1 MFKQDQDIFN
11 ILLNSISEGVV
22 VVDEHQNIV
31 EANEAA
37 TMMFGYNGKELLK
50 QPLNILIPKNYHAKH
65 GDHFKGFIKN
75 NEQRQMGHGRDIFGT
90 KKDGNVFPIEAS
102 LNPFTIYGKNYVM
115 ALVIDI
121 TERKEIEKNLMLK
134 SQALESASNG
144 IIITDASLEDN
155 PIIYFNSAFEKLTG
169 YSSEEILHKNC
180 RFLQADDKDQEGT
193 VILRNAIK
201 KGESCHAIIRN
212 YKKDGRLFWND
223 LYVTPIK
230 DKKGNVTHFI
240 GIQNDITARKRAD
253 QESNHLSAMFDES
266 LNEIFVFEE
275 DTLHFINA
283 NYGAQKNIG
292 YSLDE
297 LKTMRPDDIKPN
309 LNEQQFKEIIAPL
322 TNKLVNKIEFE
333 TVHQRKD
340 GSTYP
345 VEVHLQMSQLMDKRV
360 YFAIILD
367 ITEQKNYTEKLENT
381 VALRTKELQN
391 ALTAEKE
398 LNDLK
403 TKFLSMVSHEFK
415 TPLSGILTSTI
426 LLSKYKLTE
435 QQEKREKHIKTITDK
450 VQYLN
455 KILNDFLSVEK
466 LEKGKINYNFTTFKL
481 SKVLNEV
488 IYNANMLLKD
498 GQQINYPDNI
508 DEVSLYQDEKIIELV
523 LSNLIYNAIKYS
535 SENTIIDVSISQNEG
550 NTIFKIKDNGIGIPK
565 KDQKNIFNRYFRAEN
580 ALLLQGTGIG
590 LNIVKDHLGHL
601 NGTITFESKEHEGSI
616 FTIELPNKAQL

>member
-1 MFKQDQDIFN
+1 
-11 ILLNSISEGVV
+11 
-22 VVDEHQNIV
+22 
-31 EANEAA
+31 
-37 TMMFGYNGKELLK
+37 
-50 QPLNILIPKNYHAKH
+50 
-65 GDHFKGFIKN
+65 
-75 NEQRQMGHGRDIFGT
+75 
-90 KKDGNVFPIEAS
+90 
-102 LNPFTIYGKNYVM
+102 
-115 ALVIDI
+115 
-121 TERKEIEKNLMLK
+121 
-134 SQALESASNG
+134 
-144 IIITDASLEDN
+144 
-155 PIIYFNSAFEKLTG
+155 
-169 YSSEEILHKNC
+169 
-180 RFLQADDKDQEGT
+180 
-193 VILRNAIK
+193 
-201 KGESCHAIIRN
+201 
-212 YKKDGRLFWND
+212 
-223 LYVTPIK
+223 
-230 DKKGNVTHFI
+230 
-240 GIQNDITARKRAD
+240 
-253 QESNHLSAMFDES
+253 
-266 LNEIFVFEE
+266 
-275 DTLHFINA
+275 
-283 NYGAQKNIG
+283 
-292 YSLDE
+292 
-297 LKTMRPDDIKPN
+297 
-309 LNEQQFKEIIAPL
+309 
-322 TNKLVNKIEFE
+322 
-333 TVHQRKD
+333 
-340 GSTYP
+340 
-345 VEVHLQMSQLMDKRV
+345 
-360 YFAIILD
+360 
-367 ITEQKNYTEKLENT
+367 
-381 VALRTKELQN
+381 
-391 ALTAEKE
+391 
-398 LNDLK
+398 
-403 TKFLSMVSHEFK
+403 MVSHEFK